1 MITSQSISPNVLPG
15 LVKAVEKYIIVYN
28 TDKVLKAASVKA
40 TAMRTGSAVAGT
52 VTSTT
57 KGPLRLKGS
66 KITMESNGTPK
77 PKAPEK
83 EEKRTITYQ
92 PKTGPSPRL
101 DIPKE
106 GVSLEPTWIHVTTE
120 VKGMQIIGVKVI
132 PFRVRSTENLLNI
145 LMSDKQVKYLDYMTT
160 KYGRVA
166 MRSFFRF
173 IRALRIPRIKDL
185 ALTGDPKFDLLWG
198 GTRYGSDM
206 FICLSQLDMDNSED
220 VFGSPYFV
228 RRIQKLGWTS
238 IMIADDVN
246 KRVTF
251 CMKEFGGVCSVVP
264 YGFLYSSLGRD
275 HSKVFEDLE
284 DVKRSASPFFRMSAR
299 RRKVFG
305 ETMAHNRLMG
315 YLDTI
320 QEEDLEERKLKL
332 MSKAKKFIK
341 DPLKAKALKTDFKRL
356 QKLKRKAIETPYKY
370 APGTKGYE
378 SGTRAA
384 KTAARRARQV
394 LKRSAATTAVVG
406 TGGVVA
412 IKKRK
417 DKLAKERMAYQK
429 KYSKK

>member
-1 MITSQSISPNVLPG
+1 MITSQSISPNILPG
-15 LVKAVEKYIIVYN
+15 LVKAVEKYILVYN
-28 TDKVLKAASVKA
+28 TDKILKAASVKA
-40 TAMRTGSAVAGT
+40 TAIRTGSAVAGS
-52 VTSTT
+52 VVR

-66 KITMESNGTPK
+66 RITMESNGGTKKTSGK
-77 PKAPEK
+77 PD
-83 EEKRTITYQ
+83 EEVKTTVTYQ
-92 PKTGPSPRL
+92 PRSGPSPRL
-101 DIPKE
+101 EIPKE

-132 PFRVRSTENLLNI
+132 PFKVKSTENLLNI
-145 LMSDKQVKYLDYMTT
+145 IMSDKQVKYLDYMTT

-198 GTRYGSDM
+198 GTRYGNDM

-220 VFGSPYFV
+220 MFGSPYFV

-246 KRVTF
+246 KKVTF

-264 YGFLYSSLGRD
+264 YGFVYSSLGKD

-299 RRKVFG
+299 RRRVFG
-305 ETMAHNRLMG
+305 ETMAHNKLVS

-320 QEEDLEERKLKL
+320 Q
-332 MSKAKKFIK
+332 
-341 DPLKAKALKTDFKRL
+341 
-356 QKLKRKAIETPYKY
+356 
-370 APGTKGYE
+370 G
-378 SGTRAA
+378 
-384 KTAARRARQV
+384 
-394 LKRSAATTAVVG
+394 
-406 TGGVVA
+406 
-412 IKKRK
+412 
-417 DKLAKERMAYQK
+417 
-429 KYSKK
+429 

>member
-1 MITSQSISPNVLPG
+1 MITSQSISPNIIPG
-15 LVKAVEKYIIVYN
+15 LVKAVEKYILVYN
-28 TDKVLKAASVKA
+28 TDKILKAASVKA
-40 TAMRTGSAVAGT
+40 TAMRTGQAVSGT
-52 VTSTT
+52 IQSVS

-66 KITMESNGTPK
+66 RITMEAEKGTEKGPTK
-77 PKAPEK
+77 PDR
-83 EEKRTITYQ
+83 EEKRTVSYQ
-92 PKTGPSPRL
+92 PKTGPTPRL
-101 DIPKE
+101 EIPKE

-132 PFRVRSTENLLNI
+132 PFRVKSTDNLLNI

-198 GTRYGSDM
+198 GTRYGNDM

-220 VFGSPYFV
+220 MFGSPYFV

-246 KRVTF
+246 KKVTF

-264 YGFLYSSLGRD
+264 YGFVYSSLGKD

-299 RRKVFG
+299 RRRVFG
-305 ETMAHNRLMG
+305 ETLAHNRLVG
-315 YLDTI
+315 YLDSL
-320 QEEDLEERKLKL
+320 QEDNLSESR
-332 MSKAKKFIK
+332 IK
-341 DPLKAKALKTDFKRL
+341 KALDLTK
-356 QKLKRKAIETPYKY
+356 
-370 APGTKGYE
+370 PGLIGAGLTGVAYTTARVICKKKNPNDLKGY
-378 SGTRAA
+378 
-384 KTAARRARQV
+384 
-394 LKRSAATTAVVG
+394 
-406 TGGVVA
+406 
-412 IKKRK
+412 RK
-417 DKLAKERMAYQK
+417 CMGIN
-429 KYSKK
+429 

>member
-1 MITSQSISPNVLPG
+1 MILTYPMITSQSVSPNVLPG

-28 TDKVLKAASVKA
+28 TDKILKAASVRA
-40 TAMRTGSAVAGT
+40 TAIRTGSAVTGT
-52 VTSTT
+52 VSRTT
-57 KGPLRLKGS
+57 KGLRLKGS
-66 KITMESNGTPK
+66 KIVMEQAGHKKNVPS
-77 PKAPEK
+77 
-83 EEKRTITYQ
+83 EEKKTTTTFQ

-101 DIPKE
+101 EIPKD

-132 PFRVRSTENLLNI
+132 PFRVTSTDNLLNI
-145 LMSDKQVKYLDYMTT
+145 LMSDKHVKYLDYLTT

-220 VFGSPYFV
+220 MFGSPYFV

-238 IMIADDVN
+238 MAIADDVN
-246 KRVTF
+246 KKVTF

-264 YGFLYSSLGRD
+264 YGFIYSSLGKD

-284 DVKRSASPFFRMSAR
+284 DVKRSASPFFRMTAR

-305 ETMAHNRLMG
+305 ETIAYNQMTK
-315 YLDTI
+315 YLDLI
-320 QEEDLEERKLKL
+320 QE
-332 MSKAKKFIK
+332 
-341 DPLKAKALKTDFKRL
+341 
-356 QKLKRKAIETPYKY
+356 
-370 APGTKGYE
+370 
-378 SGTRAA
+378 
-384 KTAARRARQV
+384 
-394 LKRSAATTAVVG
+394 
-406 TGGVVA
+406 
-412 IKKRK
+412 
-417 DKLAKERMAYQK
+417 
-429 KYSKK
+429 